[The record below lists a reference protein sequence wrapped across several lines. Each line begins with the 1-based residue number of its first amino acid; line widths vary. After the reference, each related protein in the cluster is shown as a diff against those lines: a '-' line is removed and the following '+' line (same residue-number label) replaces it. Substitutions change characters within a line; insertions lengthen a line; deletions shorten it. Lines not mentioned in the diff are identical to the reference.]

1 MTDIKKYLSD
11 YSGQI
16 NLSLMSPE
24 RRARLEQLRV
34 LGVGL
39 KEQIGTLDPTTGIY
53 KGGWNPDAALPDG
66 SHTDHDMN
74 AEAWEKLYMQIQK
87 TLLALKNDP
96 KLLAE
101 NSDAKKLVDDFY
113 GATKII
119 KAYSPVAAALDKLI
133 IRGAPTPEALAW
145 ANYLDDP
152 NIKVFLEDS
161 VEGEDQDKVISA
173 LKDGSFASDLSVCK
187 KIRHV
192 SAILYNAI
200 ITPTTPPTLPT
211 NPPVPAFIDR
221 PPYSFLMDIYNN
233 ITKQEKPTDDD
244 RDAFRNAVQTNDQ
257 KNNIFLR
264 LVQKAKALEAFDA
277 KDENGVANAIA
288 IGLKEKNYKEG
299 KYELTPMEQHSYN
312 AFQKAGNK
320 INHIKND
327 MLGKLTMRHKR
338 HPYYMDETAKPI
350 MESLLVKRKFDITK
364 GLDEFLKQTDAIT
377 GDLKGGETPAPK
389 AVPHFEWFTKTLK
402 EVSKVLPKE
411 FAGAL
416 KDTKNLNAVVQ
427 AIIERGVDD
436 GKIEE
441 AQTALECL
449 SQMRYGYTTSGT
461 KNKLKAV
468 PVNILGD
475 KGLSFNSN
483 QAIHMITKSLDKT
496 MHAGIMLSAN
506 LVTVGRAIYQKK
518 NLKFKSGTES
528 VKRMIQAEKDVRGY
542 TGTPDEEAMLV
553 ADVQAKKTAYE
564 TLARVTPPA
573 SKKDIKQAEDNLQ
586 LAETTL
592 LAFRQTDY
600 TIPYTPG
607 VDRRRSDSNLTKKQN
622 LMAFWNYVNDPSSQ
636 GLKRDMNIFNNDRRA
651 QAMQNKSDGVNTQKN
666 INLEAWKNRFY
677 NNMAA

>member
-1 MTDIKKYLSD
+1 MADIKKYISD

-39 KEQIGTLDPTTGIY
+39 KEQIGALDPTTGLY

-66 SHTDHDMN
+66 THVDHDMDD
-74 AEAWEKLYMQIQK
+74 AAWEKLYMQVQK

-113 GATKII
+113 GAAKII
-119 KAYSPVAAALDKLI
+119 KDYTPSTIAVNRLMVG
-133 IRGAPTPEALAW
+133 GAPSPDAITW
-145 ANYLDDP
+145 AAYLDDP

-161 VEGEDQDKVISA
+161 IDTDEQDKVISA
-173 LKDGSFASDLSVCK
+173 LRTGSFTSDLAVCK

-192 SAILYNAI
+192 SAIIYNAI
-200 ITPTTPPTLPT
+200 ISTPRTLPTTPPA
-211 NPPVPAFIDR
+211 PAFITAR
-221 PPYSFLMDIYNN
+221 PYSFLMDIYNN
-233 ITKQEKPTDDD
+233 ITQQEKPVDAD

-257 KNNIFLR
+257 TNNIFLR

-277 KDENGVANAIA
+277 KDESGVANAIA
-288 IGLKEKNYKEG
+288 VGLKEKNYKEG
-299 KYELTPMEQHSYN
+299 KYELTPMDEHSYN
-312 AFQKAGNK
+312 VFQKAGNK

-364 GLDEFLKQTDAIT
+364 GLDEFLKQTDAIS
-377 GDLKGGETPAPK
+377 GDLKGGDAPAPK

-402 EVSKVLPKE
+402 EISKVLPKE

-416 KDTKNLNAVVQ
+416 KDTNNLNAVVQ

-496 MHAGIMLSAN
+496 MHAGIMLGAN
-506 LVTVGRAIYQKK
+506 LVAVGRAIYQKK

-528 VKRMIQAEKDVRGY
+528 VKRMIQADEAVRGY
-542 TGTPDEEAMLV
+542 TGTPAEEAVLV

-573 SKKDIKQAEDNLQ
+573 SKKDIKQAEDSLQ

-592 LAFRQTDY
+592 SAFRQTDY

-636 GLKRDMNIFNNDRRA
+636 GLKRDMNIFNDDRRA

-666 INLEAWKNRFY
+666 INLEAWKNRLY
-677 NNMAA
+677 NNIAA